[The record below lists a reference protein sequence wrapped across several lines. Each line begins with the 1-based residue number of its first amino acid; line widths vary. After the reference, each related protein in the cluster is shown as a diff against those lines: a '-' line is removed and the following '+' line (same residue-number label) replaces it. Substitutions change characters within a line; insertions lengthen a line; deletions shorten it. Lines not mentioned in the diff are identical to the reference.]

1 MFLYNPTDDYSVDE
15 ECMKN
20 NDTVYSYLIK
30 KHNSILDIYNI
41 EDPFWKSEKKSFD
54 NFDDD
59 YEIDEFK
66 KRFW

>member
-41 EDPFWKSEKKSFD
+41 EDPFWKSEKKIE
-54 NFDDD
+54 NIINQI
-59 YEIDEFK
+59 EKIVK
-66 KRFW
+66 GL